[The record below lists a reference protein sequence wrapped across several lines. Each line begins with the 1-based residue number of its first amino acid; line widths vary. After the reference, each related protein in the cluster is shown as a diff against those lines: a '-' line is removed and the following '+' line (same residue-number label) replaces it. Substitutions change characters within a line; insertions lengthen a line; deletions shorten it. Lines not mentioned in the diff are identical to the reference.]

1 MPRVRVPRKTRAR
14 KAVARQGTPALD
26 AILAAGHSAAAH
38 SPRGGRIDDT
48 SLRAPITGEIE
59 RQLEQLVT
67 RFGHRKVRDA
77 LTPLINKCAFQDWQ
91 CVANAVD
98 RLARKAGK
106 RTSKRVSGR

>member
-1 MPRVRVPRKTRAR
+1 MPRLRVPRKTRAR
-14 KAVARQGTPALD
+14 KAVARQGTQALD
-26 AILAAGHSAAAH
+26 AVLATAHSAAVH
-38 SPRGGRIDDT
+38 SPRGAKIDET
-48 SLRAPITGEIE
+48 SSQAPITGEIE

-98 RLARKAGK
+98 RLGRKARKRMTK
-106 RTSKRVSGR
+106 RR